1 MSFSIYQLKPRF
13 QQLLQPLLAGLA
25 KRHITPNQITLL
37 ALFLSILYGLALA
50 CYPQK
55 SGLWLNLPIF
65 MFLRMALNAIDGM
78 LANFTNQ
85 KTPLGALLN
94 EICDQV
100 SDAALV
106 LPFVLVAGIHPAL
119 LIAVAML
126 ALLVEFAGVAALLA
140 GANRRFDGPMGK
152 SDRALAFGLLALLV
166 GLQAAGVWLNAI
178 LTVVL
183 LLSLWTLFNRIKRAL
198 QHRAAPPTP

>member
-13 QQLLQPLLAGLA
+13 QQLLRPVLASLT
-25 KRHITPNQITLL
+25 RCHITPNQITLL
-37 ALFLSILYGLALA
+37 ALFLSIAYGLALA

-55 SGLWLNLPIF
+55 PCLWLGLPVF
-65 MFLRMALNAIDGM
+65 MFVRMALNAIDGM
-78 LANFTNQ
+78 LANYSNQ
-85 KTPLGALLN
+85 KTPLGAILN
-94 EICDQV
+94 EMCDQV
-100 SDAALV
+100 SDAALI

-126 ALLVEFAGVAALLA
+126 ALLVEFAGVVALAA
-140 GANRRFDGPMGK
+140 GSNRRFDGPMGK
-152 SDRALAFGLLALLV
+152 SDRAFAFGLLGLLT
-166 GLQAAGVWLNAI
+166 GLQVAGIWLNAI
-178 LTVVL
+178 LAVVL